1 MTSVAYYS
9 TLYRMNLPILGI
21 AMRDPAGRV
30 WFIDDA
36 TGRWQELTDA
46 DAPHL
51 MLHGRVDIAQAQARA
66 DGDLVTKA
74 SRTLQ
79 AA

>member
-1 MTSVAYYS
+1 
-9 TLYRMNLPILGI
+9 MNLPILGI

-36 TGRWQELTDA
+36 TGQWIELTDA

-51 MLHGRVDIAQAQARA
+51 MLHGNVALAQAQARM
-66 DGDLVTKA
+66 DGDRVVRT

-79 AA
+79 KVA